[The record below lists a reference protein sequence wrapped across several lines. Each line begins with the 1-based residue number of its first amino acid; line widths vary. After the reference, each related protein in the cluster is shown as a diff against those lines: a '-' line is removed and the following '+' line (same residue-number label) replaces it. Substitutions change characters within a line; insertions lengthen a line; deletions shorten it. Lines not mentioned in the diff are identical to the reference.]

1 VNAHWLLLN
10 RGDVPGIVG
19 KFLRDLWRFA
29 GVRGMVIPRRVAGQ
43 FSVAPCFI
51 EDWLL
56 LDRVEPFAPVMTAS
70 AAPLVADLLRNRS
83 GARLAA
89 VLRPCEIRGLDE
101 LRRQSGQAVSQLV
114 IVGLDCLGTYPS
126 AIYRRRAEQEGLANL
141 TTEVIERGRSDEL
154 PGEYFRPACRICL
167 GAVIGSADVTL
178 SITGPRSR
186 ELILIAARDG
196 ETARRLHLAEITDGE
211 APAQRVRDYQAWL
224 TGRIERQARTRAL
237 SLAALSPDLPD
248 SVRSLQAHLAACA
261 PCRACL
267 DACPH
272 YHGEFSPA
280 DDGRAL
286 EQMQTWLSGCAQCGL
301 CEDACPRGWPLTALF
316 ARLSQTER
324 PA

>member
-1 VNAHWLLLN
+1 VNANWLLLN

-29 GVRGMVIPRRVAGQ
+29 GLRGMVIPRQVAGQ

-70 AAPLVADLLRNRS
+70 AAPLVADLLRNRT

-89 VLRPCEIRGLDE
+89 VLRPCEIRALDE
-101 LRRQSGQAVSQLV
+101 LRRPSGQAVSQLV

-126 AIYRRRAEQEGLANL
+126 AVYSQRAEQEGLANL
-141 TTEVIERGRSDEL
+141 TTEVIERGRGDEL
-154 PGEYFRPACRICL
+154 PGERFRPACRMCF
-167 GAVIGSADVTL
+167 GAVADSADVSL
-178 SITGPRSR
+178 SVTGPRSR

-196 ETARRLHLAEITDGE
+196 ETARCLHLPEITDGE
-211 APAQRVRDYQAWL
+211 APARIVRDYQVWL
-224 TGRIERQARTRAL
+224 AGRMERQARARAL
-237 SLAALSPDLPD
+237 SLAAIGPDLPD
-248 SVRSLQAHLAACA
+248 SVRSLQSYLTACA
-261 PCRACL
+261 PCQACL
-267 DACPH
+267 DACPR
-272 YHGEFSPA
+272 YNREFSPA